1 MRKILLRS
9 LLALPLLS
17 GAATA
22 QTPPYVYPITI
33 STSSITIL
41 AADPTSQRKKLIFHN
56 PNDSAK
62 VAVCPVGPARVTSLG
77 TANITAVINGAGC
90 ITILP
95 YGSFEVPGIVGAGPQ
110 LNLSSAWVGIA
121 SAGGSALTI
130 IEMI

>member
-1 MRKILLRS
+1 MFKRF
-9 LLALPLLS
+9 LAIAFLVGLAVPAL
-17 GAATA
+17 A
-22 QTPPYVYPITI
+22 QTPPYVYPITLG
-33 STSSITIL
+33 TSSIAIL

-62 VAVCPVGPARVTSLG
+62 IAVCPVGPARVASLG
-77 TANITAVINGAGC
+77 TTNITAVINGAGC

-130 IEMI
+130 IELL

>member
-1 MRKILLRS
+1 LPPRCYCSASPLRCRPRIRADA
-9 LLALPLLS
+9 ALCLPDQPRHLVDNDP
-17 GAATA
+17 GG
-22 QTPPYVYPITI
+22 
-33 STSSITIL
+33 
-41 AADPTSQRKKLIFHN
+41 DPTSQRKKLIFHN

-62 VAVCPVGPARVTSLG
+62 IAVCPIGPPRVSSLG

-90 ITILP
+90 FTILP

-130 IEMI
+130 VELL

>member
-1 MRKILLRS
+1 MKRLAAA
-9 LLALPLLS
+9 LLALCL
-17 GAATA
+17 AAPALA
-22 QTPPYVYPITI
+22 QTPPYVYPI
-33 STSSITIL
+33 SLGTSSITIL

-62 VAVCPVGPARVTSLG
+62 IAVCPIGPPRVSSLG

-90 ITILP
+90 FTILP

-130 IEMI
+130 VEML